1 MRLPGLSVLVVF
13 FLIATDPASATG
25 LAADRIAAG
34 KALAVAA
41 DCVACHTVQ
50 GGQPFAGGLAMPLPM
65 GDIYSTNITPDRQTG
80 IGNYSEQDF
89 ANVLRKGLRRDGGNL
104 YPAMPYPSYTKFS
117 DDDIANL
124 YAYFM
129 QGVAPVRQPNRAPD
143 FPWPLTMRWPMK
155 IWNALYLR
163 EGAYVPKPGRDA
175 EWNRGAYLVQGAA
188 HCGTCHTPRGIGM
201 QELAYDETG
210 VGYLAG
216 APLAGWQAFN
226 ITHDRDAGIGA
237 WTTAQIVQYLRTG
250 NVPGKAQAAG
260 PMAEAV
266 EHSFSRMSERDLN
279 AIAVYLS
286 TVPAAKGA
294 DTAPRSTQG
303 RPTDDYVAIR
313 AAAAAGGRTPAGASL
328 YLDHCAS
335 CHGMTG
341 AGTTDGF
348 FPSLFANS
356 AVGTATASN
365 LLQVV
370 MHGAS
375 VNNGTT
381 HYFMPAFQTELG
393 DDEVVTLVNYLSE
406 RFGNGRARVS
416 AAEVAKIRTAPAH

>member
-1 MRLPGLSVLVVF
+1 MRLPGYSALVVLS
-13 FLIATDPASATG
+13 LIASAPASAAG
-25 LAADRIAAG
+25 QAADRVAAG

-41 DCVACHTVQ
+41 DCVACHTAG

-65 GDIYSTNITPDRQTG
+65 GNIYSTNITPDKQTG
-80 IGNYSEQDF
+80 IGNYSEQEF
-89 ANVLRKGLRRDGGNL
+89 SNVLRKGVRRDGGNL

-117 DDDIANL
+117 DDDIASL

-129 QGVAPVRQPNRAPD
+129 HGVAPVHQANRQPD
-143 FPWPLTMRWPMK
+143 FPWPLTMRWPLK

-210 VGYLAG
+210 TGYLAG

-226 ITHDRDAGIGA
+226 ITHDRDAGIGT

-266 EHSFSRMSERDLN
+266 EHSFSRMSDRDLN
-279 AIAVYLS
+279 AIATYLS
-286 TVPAAKGA
+286 TVPAAGGA

-303 RPTDDYVAIR
+303 RKTDDYVAVR
-313 AAAAAGGRTPAGASL
+313 AAAAVGGQAPAGASL

-341 AGTTDGF
+341 AGTADGF

-356 AVGTATASN
+356 AVGTATTSN

-375 VNNGTT
+375 VNNGAT
-381 HYFMPAFQTELG
+381 HYFMPAFQTELR
-393 DDEVVTLVNYLSE
+393 DDEVVVLVNYLSD
-406 RFGNGRARVS
+406 RFGSGRARVS
-416 AAEVAKIRTAPAH
+416 AADVAKLRTAPAH